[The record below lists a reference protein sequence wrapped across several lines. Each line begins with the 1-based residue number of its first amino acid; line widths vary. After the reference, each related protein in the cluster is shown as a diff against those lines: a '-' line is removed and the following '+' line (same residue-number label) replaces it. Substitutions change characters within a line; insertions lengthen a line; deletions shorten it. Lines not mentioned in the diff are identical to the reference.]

1 MSKIVN
7 VLTYLIGFLFIFN
20 GFLWLINPSNIASS
34 LGMTLLSDHGLSTQI
49 GDLASFF
56 LVVGIFTIL
65 GIYKKVKFWFYTP
78 IALLSFAAFSR
89 IIAFLFH
96 GAALSVD
103 KIMVELILAGFLLF
117 LIKRDENVLS

>member
-1 MSKIVN
+1 MSKAIQVF
-7 VLTYLIGFLFIFN
+7 TYLIGFLFIFN
-20 GFLWLINPSNIASS
+20 GLMWLINPAYIASS

-56 LVVGIFTIL
+56 LVVGVFTL
-65 GIYKKVKFWFYTP
+65 FGAFFKKKYWFYTP

-96 GAALSVD
+96 DAALSSD
-103 KIMVELILAGFLLF
+103 KILIELVLAGFLLF
-117 LIKRDENVLS
+117 LVKQNENSFS

>member
-1 MSKIVN
+1 MSKFIN
-7 VLTYLIGFLFIFN
+7 VITYLIGFLFIFN

-65 GIYKKVKFWFYTP
+65 GASKKKKFWFYAP
-78 IALLSFAAFSR
+78 ITLLSFAALSR

-96 GAALSVD
+96 DAALSVD
-103 KIMVELILAGFLLF
+103 KIAVELIIAGFLLF
-117 LIKRDENVLS
+117 LIKRDENTIY

>member
-1 MSKIVN
+1 MSKIIN
-7 VLTYLIGFLFIFN
+7 VLSYLIGFLFIFN

-78 IALLSFAAFSR
+78 IALLSFAALSR

-103 KIMVELILAGFLLF
+103 KIVVELIIAGFLLF
-117 LIKRDENVLS
+117 LIKRDENTIY

>member
-1 MSKIVN
+1 MSKFIN
-7 VLTYLIGFLFIFN
+7 VITYLIGFLFIFN

-34 LGMTLLSDHGLSTQI
+34 LGMALLSDHGLSTQI

-56 LVVGIFTIL
+56 LVIGIFTIL
-65 GIYKKVKFWFYTP
+65 GTYKKKKFWFYAP
-78 IALLSFAAFSR
+78 IALLSFAALSR

-103 KIMVELILAGFLLF
+103 KIVVELIIAGFLLF
-117 LIKRDENVLS
+117 LIKRDENTIY

>member
-1 MSKIVN
+1 MSKIIN
-7 VLTYLIGFLFIFN
+7 VLSYLIGFLFIFN

-103 KIMVELILAGFLLF
+103 KIVVELIIAGFLLF
-117 LIKRDENVLS
+117 LVKRDENTIY

>member
-1 MSKIVN
+1 MSKIIN
-7 VLTYLIGFLFIFN
+7 VLSYLIGFLFIFN

-56 LVVGIFTIL
+56 LVVGIFTIF
-65 GIYKKVKFWFYTP
+65 GTYKKNKFWFYTP
-78 IALLSFAAFSR
+78 IALLSFAALSR

-96 GAALSVD
+96 DAALSVD
-103 KIMVELILAGFLLF
+103 KIVVELTIAGFLLF
-117 LIKRDENVLS
+117 LIKRDENTIY